1 MREYRNNVNRIIH
14 DSKLCA
20 LRSKLAAIHT
30 KFLALSA
37 TLLALCFIFVWI
49 LFPDKAKSGPYLDSA
64 HGNTSYGVLRT
75 SLNTSPNN
83 YSRGNCAHCHEQHA
97 SIGGAEPAP
106 NSPAG
111 PDFYLLFKDLWVVPI
126 QSNVFCFGCHIEI
139 GSYQSIFQRTNY
151 SYSYW
156 KGGDTTL
163 TCPDSIYESF
173 QFVLNNGT
181 SQSNCGS
188 TVGSS
193 HILQDIRAFLRNK
206 WGFLGTASQVDPCS
220 GCHNPHKV
228 KRDFPCS
235 RPSAHTDIYAWNVW
249 GDDVSERMNSY
260 TPTYW
265 APKRVGGGYEPDGT
279 FTQNGSNM
287 PDYVSLCTDC
297 HNRTSVI
304 YSTRLG
310 RDLYRINW
318 GAGGDFHGTR
328 PRNDGP
334 GDRSGD
340 DEWGDL
346 LAPYKV
352 GSTYQYTNYALS
364 CTDCHE
370 PHGSPNEFLLRKTVN
385 GTPVNII
392 NGNGRWYYWCQTCHY
407 IDVTYPAPIHAPIDE
422 NFDCFIDGGCHRHCD
437 ATPCPTEGTLM

>member
-1 MREYRNNVNRIIH
+1 MKRCRNNESRIIRYY
-14 DSKLCA
+14 KL
-20 LRSKLAAIHT
+20 
-30 KFLALSA
+30 LALSSQLSA
-37 TLLALCFIFVWI
+37 FCIALLALLILSWIFY
-49 LFPDKAKSGPYLDSA
+49 PEHSSSGPYIDDSA
-64 HGNTSYGVLRT
+64 HGNSEYGVKRNAT
-75 SLNTSPNN
+75 GFPSD
-83 YSRGNCAHCHEQHA
+83 YARGLCAHCHEQHA

-111 PDFYLLFKDLWVVPI
+111 PDLYLLFKDLWVAPI
-126 QSNVFCFGCHIEI
+126 QSNVFCFGCHK
-139 GSYQSIFQRTNY
+139 GGTGDCNVGTASCQSDWKRTNY

-156 KGGDTTL
+156 KGGDTAL
-163 TCPDSIYESF
+163 ICPNSIYESF
-173 QFVLNNGT
+173 QFVQNDGA

-188 TVGSS
+188 TAGSS
-193 HILQDIRAFLRNK
+193 HLLQDIRVLLRNK
-206 WGFLGTASQVDPCS
+206 WGFSGTASQVDPCS
-220 GCHNPHKV
+220 GCHNPHKA
-228 KRDFPCS
+228 KREFPCS
-235 RPSAHTDIYAWNVW
+235 RPTEHTDIYAWNVW

-265 APKRVGGGYEPDGT
+265 APKKVGGGYEPDGT
-279 FTQNGSNM
+279 FTQNGSNT

-297 HNRTSVI
+297 HNSTRVI
-304 YSTRLG
+304 SSTRLG

-328 PRNDGP
+328 PRNDGA

-352 GSTYQYTNYALS
+352 GNVYQYTNYTLS

-385 GTPVNII
+385 GTSPDII
-392 NGNGRWYYWCQTCHY
+392 NPNGRWYYWCNTCHD
-407 IDVTYPAPIHAPIDE
+407 IDITYPAPIHIGIDTTS
-422 NFDCFIDGGCHRHCD
+422 DCFMAEGCHRHCD
-437 ATPCPTEGTLM
+437 GTNCPIEGTLM